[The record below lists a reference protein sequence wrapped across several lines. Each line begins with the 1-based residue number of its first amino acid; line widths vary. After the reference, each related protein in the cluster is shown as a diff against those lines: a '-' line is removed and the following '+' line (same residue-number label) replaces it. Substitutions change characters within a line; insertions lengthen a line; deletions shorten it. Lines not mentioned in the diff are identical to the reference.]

1 MRAEEEWERFT
12 CSGKVTDYLEF
23 KDKETAQK
31 AGGRAGEQY
40 YAGVYC
46 RDRDGNQDD
55 ACR

>member
-1 MRAEEEWERFT
+1 MRAEEWERFT